1 MSGLGKGVITSSTA
15 KLLQLSGFK
24 VSCIKIDPYVNCDAG
39 TMNPIAHGEVFVTSD
54 GGECD
59 MDLGNYERFLD
70 IALSKDHNLTT
81 GRVYLDVIRAER
93 EGKYLGQCVQIIPH
107 VTNAIKNHLQ
117 KVAKSE
123 NLEIVVV
130 ECGGTVGDIESLPFL
145 EALRQLELEVG
156 HSNTLFIH
164 VTLAPILDVVGEQKT
179 KPTQHSVQELRRIGI
194 QPDIL
199 TVRCRT
205 KLTSEARRKISL
217 FASIE
222 EDSVIS
228 CHDAPSIYKVPEL
241 LESQGMLKVI
251 SEKLILENGSLKWLN
266 WKSIARSFYRY
277 EGSLKIAIVGKY
289 VSLPDSY
296 VSVYHALSHA
306 AASIG
311 RKVEVDW
318 IESEKFENPT
328 SSSGLHNL
336 RNYDGILAPG
346 GFGKRGSEG
355 IVNAAN
361 FARIENIPYLGICFG
376 FQLAIVAVLRNLCF
390 IENANSTELDP
401 DTKNPVIEYLPE
413 QRSTSEL
420 GGTMRL
426 GNHEINIMPKTMA
439 LDIYGNNRIFR
450 RHRHRYEFNQK
461 YKDELLSKGVALSAF
476 SDNGKRLEIFEI
488 PNHRFYFA
496 SQYHSEFSSRP
507 GKPEEAFVRFV
518 KAASIKS

>member
-1 MSGLGKGVITSSTA
+1 
-15 KLLQLSGFK
+15 
-24 VSCIKIDPYVNCDAG
+24 
-39 TMNPIAHGEVFVTSD
+39 
-54 GGECD
+54 
-59 MDLGNYERFLD
+59 
-70 IALSKDHNLTT
+70 
-81 GRVYLDVIRAER
+81 
-93 EGKYLGQCVQIIPH
+93 
-107 VTNAIKNHLQ
+107 
-117 KVAKSE
+117 
-123 NLEIVVV
+123 
-130 ECGGTVGDIESLPFL
+130 
-145 EALRQLELEVG
+145 
-156 HSNTLFIH
+156 
-164 VTLAPILDVVGEQKT
+164 
-179 KPTQHSVQELRRIGI
+179 
-194 QPDIL
+194 
-199 TVRCRT
+199 
-205 KLTSEARRKISL
+205 
-217 FASIE
+217 
-222 EDSVIS
+222 
-228 CHDAPSIYKVPEL
+228 
-241 LESQGMLKVI
+241 MLKVI
-251 SEKLILENGSLKWLN
+251 SEKLTLENGSLKWLN
-266 WKSIARSFYRY
+266 WKSIARSFYTY

-318 IESEKFENPT
+318 IESEKFEKPT

-355 IVNAAN
+355 IVSAAN